1 MERCAEV
8 FAIVIALS
16 AATLA
21 NKAVDEHQLDK
32 KLSSTFCNGRIEYFE
47 EKLALKT
54 KEVDELQKKVDK
66 INQKGDNVVVL
77 DALKEDIETCQKE
90 LREVES
96 NVEKYEDQYL
106 KKKAELAD
114 AKEELIALRKE
125 NHLNVSKL
133 NKPYLECI
141 EQLKLLKY
149 QQFQVNQYFEEH
161 KKRELV
167 ILDNIE
173 ECERTTM
180 KVEEE
185 MAKYVD
191 MVFMT
196 MHLELLR
203 VERRSQELTCD
214 AKHFAKRW
222 ITFSSRGGS
231 GRKFNVDVNALAEVA
246 GHTARKA
253 SELYVNLVD
262 RNGMIFYARYN
273 NFKIANKTED
283 FKLLSL
289 GQYTGTAGDGMRIF
303 EGKRFSTK
311 DSGPRKECAEKN
323 NANWWYGECNPRF
336 NEWLASDSIAY
347 PLKKFSLRLLSPE
360 NPIH

>member
-1 MERCAEV
+1 M
-8 FAIVIALS
+8 
-16 AATLA
+16 
-21 NKAVDEHQLDK
+21 
-32 KLSSTFCNGRIEYFE
+32 
-47 EKLALKT
+47 KT

-66 INQKGDNVVVL
+66 IKEKEDNDVDL
-77 DALKEDIETCQKE
+77 DALKEDIKTCQKE

-106 KKKAELAD
+106 KKKVELAD
-114 AKEELIALRKE
+114 AESELIAIRKE
-125 NHLNVSKL
+125 NLLNVSKL
-133 NKPYLECI
+133 NKPYLECT

-149 QQFQVNQYFEEH
+149 QQFRVNQYFEHH

-180 KVEEE
+180 KFEEDFAIYVE
-185 MAKYVD
+185 
-191 MVFMT
+191 MVAMS
-196 MHLELLR
+196 MHLELLG

-214 AKHFAKRW
+214 AKRFAERW
-222 ITFSSRGGS
+222 ITFSSMEGS

-246 GHTARKA
+246 RHTARKA

-262 RNGMIFYARYN
+262 SNGIIFYARYN
-273 NFKIANKTED
+273 NFKIANETED

-289 GQYTGTAGDGMRIF
+289 GHYTGTAGDGMRIF

-311 DSGPRKECAEKN
+311 DSGPRKECAEQN
-323 NANWWYGECNPRF
+323 NANWWYGECNPR
-336 NEWLASDSIAY
+336 
-347 PLKKFSLRLLSPE
+347 
-360 NPIH
+360 